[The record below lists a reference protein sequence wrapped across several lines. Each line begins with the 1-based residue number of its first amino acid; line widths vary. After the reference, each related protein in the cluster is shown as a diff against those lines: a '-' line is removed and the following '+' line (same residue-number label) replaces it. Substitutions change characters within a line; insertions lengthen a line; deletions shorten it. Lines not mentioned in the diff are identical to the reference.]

1 MRIPSPWRLTRAAFG
16 GTKPYLV
23 HPGDS
28 EVTTRDIVLVAL
40 FTAIIV
46 VLGLLPPLILG
57 FIPVPITAQS
67 LGVMLAGCILGS
79 RRGAAAALLFV
90 LLVAIGLP
98 VLSGGRGGLAVFASP
113 TAGYLV
119 GYIFGAFVCGLIAE
133 RFVREDQGE
142 LTQLLSFLAA
152 SVIGGIVV
160 VYLFGIPWL
169 VYMSGKAFFATTLA
183 SLVFVPGDLIKA
195 FVAMLAGRAVL
206 AGYPLLPQRA

>member
-1 MRIPSPWRLTRAAFG
+1 M
-16 GTKPYLV
+16 
-23 HPGDS
+23 
-28 EVTTRDIVLVAL
+28 TTRDIVLVAL
-40 FTAIIV
+40 FAAIMV
-46 VLGLLPPLILG
+46 VLGLLPPITLG

-67 LGVMLAGCILGS
+67 LGPMLAGCILGA
-79 RRGAAAALLFV
+79 RRGSASMLLFL

-98 VLSGGRGGLAVFASP
+98 VLSGGRGGLAVFAGP

-119 GYIFGAFVCGLIAE
+119 GWVFGAFVCGLIAE

-142 LTQLLSFLAA
+142 LAQLLTFLAA
-152 SVIGGIVV
+152 SVAGGIAV

-169 VYMSGKAFFATTLA
+169 AYMSGQAFFQTALA
-183 SLVFVPGDLIKA
+183 SLVFLPGDLIKA